1 MTKFI
6 KCIVKVSRL
15 RIEEFDSVTGEPISS
30 VKNDWNGAEYVET
43 KEVTYLRGAEV
54 AFPEAVVK
62 KLGRSV
68 EVMMTPMV
76 MEAVVVPAY
85 EAPEGAFKDESDEN
99 TVANLI
105 PKDPPK
111 GKGGKGGKGNK

>member
-6 KCIVKVSRL
+6 KCVVKVSRL
-15 RIEEFDSVTGEPISS
+15 RIEEFDSVTGKTISS
-30 VKNDWNGAEYVET
+30 VKKDWNGAEYVET

-68 EVMMTPMV
+68 EVMMAPVV
-76 MEAVVVPAY
+76 MEAVTEPAY
-85 EAPEGAFKDESDEN
+85 EAPEGSFKDESKEN

-105 PKDPPK
+105 PKDKPK
-111 GKGGKGGKGNK
+111 GKGGKGSK